1 MRRIDTA
8 LPHLPAARSYSR
20 PTTIRARDP
29 GRDDCMTAH
38 FPGPAFAAQA
48 AAQVDQAMRSLAQ
61 RRNRHSAIHRMRK
74 AIRRL
79 RSLLALC
86 RPGLGPETDVIDKGL
101 RQLCVDLSDLR
112 DAHVVVVTASGLA
125 LDGGQDTWPAAVVQL
140 AARREKLLS
149 KALAADPEFASR
161 RARLDTLA
169 QAIAALPWHR
179 LDDSDL
185 AEGIARSARRLVKA
199 ERKARQ
205 EPGADSSHHW
215 RRRLR
220 RLRMQYQV
228 IRAARKRQP
237 SWKGPPRDP
246 HRASIHALNRQ
257 SDRLGRIQDLHM
269 LGTHLKRIDVPPAVR
284 KRMRDQLRAEIDRA
298 SR

>member
-1 MRRIDTA
+1 
-8 LPHLPAARSYSR
+8 
-20 PTTIRARDP
+20 
-29 GRDDCMTAH
+29 MTAH
-38 FPGPAFAAQA
+38 SPGPLFAAQA
-48 AAQVDQAMRSLAQ
+48 ATQVDQAMRSLAQ

-86 RPGLGPETDVIDKGL
+86 RPGLGPETDVIDNGL

-125 LDGGQDTWPAAVVQL
+125 GEGGQDTWSAGVAQL
-140 AARREKLLS
+140 AARCESLLA

-179 LDDSDL
+179 LDDSHL
-185 AEGIARSARRLVKA
+185 AEGIARSARRLAKA

-205 EPGADSSHHW
+205 EPDADSSHRW

-228 IRAARKRQP
+228 IRAARKKQP
-237 SWKGPPRDP
+237 SWKGPRRAS
-246 HRASIHALNRQ
+246 HHASIHALNRE
-257 SDRLGRIQDLHM
+257 SDRLGRLQDLRL
-269 LGTHLKRIDVPPAVR
+269 LGVHLKRIDVPPAVR
-284 KRMRDQLRAEIDRA
+284 KLMRHQLRAEIDRA

>member
-1 MRRIDTA
+1 
-8 LPHLPAARSYSR
+8 
-20 PTTIRARDP
+20 
-29 GRDDCMTAH
+29 MTAH

-48 AAQVDQAMRSLAQ
+48 AAQVDQAMRSLTQ
-61 RRNRHSAIHRMRK
+61 RRNRHITIHRMRK

-86 RPGLGPETDVIDKGL
+86 QPGLGPETDVIDKGL

-112 DAHVVVVTASGLA
+112 DAHVVVVTAGGLA
-125 LDGGQDTWPAAVVQL
+125 LDGGQSIWPAAMAKL
-140 AARREKLLS
+140 AARREKLLA
-149 KALAADPEFASR
+149 KALAADPDFASR

-169 QAIAALPWHR
+169 QAIEALPWHH
-179 LDDSDL
+179 LDDSHL
-185 AEGIARSARRLVKA
+185 AAGITRSARRLAKA
-199 ERKARQ
+199 ERRAQQ

-228 IRAARKRQP
+228 IRTVRKMEP

-246 HRASIHALNRQ
+246 HYASIHALNIQ
-257 SDRLGRIQDLHM
+257 SDRLGRLQDLHM
-269 LGTHLKRIDVPPAVR
+269 LRTHLKRIDVPPAVR
-284 KRMRDQLRAEIDRA
+284 KRMRHRLRAEIDSA